1 MFWEATHIKPR
12 LTPLPPT
19 LSSPHPWEGK
29 LSVRGGTQPPVLIL
43 HSHFRGS
50 GSIKGNKSQ
59 LEWGGW
65 GGGGGGRGLGGGRVN
80 RLGGSH
86 TTRILVL
93 AWGRATHRA
102 VCTSTRQ
109 FSLTTQKVSKQHF
122 YLFIFLH
129 FFTAAQKSRNSQWK
143 HCTAADRRDRWPWA
157 VPLIKRFYAIFVR
170 FYLKREKDFIT
181 TAWMQTPGEKSFRS

>member
-29 LSVRGGTQPPVLIL
+29 LSVRGATQPPVLIL

-65 GGGGGGRGLGGGRVN
+65 GGGGWWGDGGG
-80 RLGGSH
+80 
-86 TTRILVL
+86 
-93 AWGRATHRA
+93 
-102 VCTSTRQ
+102 
-109 FSLTTQKVSKQHF
+109 
-122 YLFIFLH
+122 
-129 FFTAAQKSRNSQWK
+129 
-143 HCTAADRRDRWPWA
+143 
-157 VPLIKRFYAIFVR
+157 
-170 FYLKREKDFIT
+170 
-181 TAWMQTPGEKSFRS
+181 